1 MNLKKMVFRLLSITI
16 VFSMMCAISAF
27 AETSRISVSPKTVE
41 DLKTVS
47 PEEVPEGIVP
57 MEFDSE
63 ESAVAYL
70 NHIYSNMTL
79 ITGEDIPATY
89 ATNGNATVAE
99 QRLGVLGGKVI
110 LKLRYTTSGNG
121 NTGTITMLDPYTTT
135 SGITYSFDWR
145 EDSIGAEIASS
156 GKDVYAYSDGVI
168 IAYLLVDGLIKLD
181 ETPVSLNGFV
191 ALIR

>member
-57 MEFDSE
+57 MEFDSD

-121 NTGTITMLDPYTTT
+121 NKGPNKKIEPYKTT